1 MAEQQ
6 QQPPTSRPRPKLGE
20 GTPALASAIGP
31 QLLIRIAALVRT
43 ARTYDVTNQAFQRQL
58 QDAFAVIQKVIDA
71 EQEMSLAAAAG
82 YFYLNGARIRATSS
96 LLPVYHSL
104 IAEFERRGL
113 AGFRAVEGL
122 AGAELERFFQ
132 LFVASED
139 PLVAEQVFSDLR
151 AASIEHLETISLA
164 DVQAEDIA
172 MSLDDKAEASGERG
186 RAQRVFWRAVL
197 GTKKMLVRAAQT
209 GRPDLRHAKRL
220 VQPFVDQIMNH
231 EYAIVGLTALK
242 DHDEYTYAHC
252 VNVSI
257 LSVSIG
263 HVIGLSRQML
273 ADLGVAA
280 LLHDV
285 GKITVP
291 GDVLRKPSK
300 LEPDEWAVM
309 RRHPIEGVK
318 MMLKMPGLS
327 ALGVDA
333 MRSCLEHH
341 MNYDGSGYPK
351 VSVSWNQGTL
361 SRIVAMADCFDAM
374 TAHRAYAQR
383 PFTPF
388 EALRYIATTN
398 PTAFDPAVR
407 WALVQT
413 VGLYPPGT
421 VMITSS
427 GTAVLSLTPNPDD
440 LRRPICRVLV
450 HPDGRVEPEEGG
462 ETWSPMPP
470 NEQVV
475 RVLHPE
481 DLQISIQE
489 YLAA

>member
-1 MAEQQ
+1 
-6 QQPPTSRPRPKLGE
+6 
-20 GTPALASAIGP
+20 
-31 QLLIRIAALVRT
+31 
-43 ARTYDVTNQAFQRQL
+43 
-58 QDAFAVIQKVIDA
+58 
-71 EQEMSLAAAAG
+71 
-82 YFYLNGARIRATSS
+82 
-96 LLPVYHSL
+96 
-104 IAEFERRGL
+104 
-113 AGFRAVEGL
+113 
-122 AGAELERFFQ
+122 
-132 LFVASED
+132 
-139 PLVAEQVFSDLR
+139 
-151 AASIEHLETISLA
+151 
-164 DVQAEDIA
+164 
-172 MSLDDKAEASGERG
+172 
-186 RAQRVFWRAVL
+186 
-197 GTKKMLVRAAQT
+197 
-209 GRPDLRHAKRL
+209 
-220 VQPFVDQIMNH
+220 
-231 EYAIVGLTALK
+231 
-242 DHDEYTYAHC
+242 
-252 VNVSI
+252 VSI

-351 VSVSWNQGTL
+351 VSVPWNQGTL

-421 VMITSS
+421 GDDHLV

-450 HPDGRVEPEEGG
+450 HPDGRVEPRGRRDVEPDAAERAGRARAAPRG
-462 ETWSPMPP
+462 SPDQHPGVSRG
-470 NEQVV
+470 VV
-475 RVLHPE
+475 AMAPRSRAPCSGAKNTNGRHLP
-481 DLQISIQE
+481 D
-489 YLAA
+489 AARRDSVSPLRSPGRSPSPAAPVGLTRPRTSTH